1 MSPLREGVEVS
12 GGFLLLTAW
21 FALVNGWRLLAVILS
36 AALLHETGHLLALYL
51 LGGRAAGVRITVFG
65 AELRTDAAHLSYPAE
80 LAVTLAGPA
89 ANLACG
95 LLLARLRAWTAAGAH
110 LSLCAFNLLP
120 VRPLDGGHAL
130 ELLVSWLAGPE
141 AGERIARR
149 TGAAAA
155 LALCLGA
162 VWLMVRTGGSLW
174 LLPAAAGLLTSA
186 AREFSHGKRTDFL

>member
-1 MSPLREGVEVS
+1 MS
-12 GGFLLLTAW
+12 GGFLLLAAW
-21 FALVNGWRLLAVILS
+21 FALVNGWQPAGGDPLRRA
-36 AALLHETGHLLALYL
+36 LHEAGHLLALYL

-95 LLLARLRAWTAAGAH
+95 LLLARLGAWTAAGAH

-120 VRPLDGGHAL
+120 VRPLDGGRAL
-130 ELLVSWLAGPE
+130 ELLVSALAGPA

-149 TGAAAA
+149 AGALTA
-155 LALCLGA
+155 LALGLGA
-162 VWLMVRTGGSLW
+162 VVADGPDRGQ
-174 LLPAAAGLLTSA
+174 PVAAAGGRGA
-186 AREFSHGKRTDFL
+186 AGRGGAGILDMCKKADFL

>member
-1 MSPLREGVEVS
+1 MSPLREGAEVS

-95 LLLARLRAWTAAGAH
+95 LLLARLGAWTAAGAH
-110 LSLCAFNLLP
+110 LSLCAFNCCRCVLWTAGMRWSFWSP
-120 VRPLDGGHAL
+120 GWRDGGGGAHRPPHRSCCGRWPC
-130 ELLVSWLAGPE
+130 VW
-141 AGERIARR
+141 ARS
-149 TGAAAA
+149 G
-155 LALCLGA
+155 
-162 VWLMVRTGGSLW
+162 
-174 LLPAAAGLLTSA
+174 
-186 AREFSHGKRTDFL
+186 